1 MEWILKLTVTAMATG
16 LFIVMLEKTSPVN
29 ALLLSVA
36 ATVLF
41 ALASASILEPIM
53 SFLRRLE
60 RICGVS
66 AVYSGTMIKCLLI
79 SLITRLGVSFCKD
92 AGQPGMASMMELAGI
107 LASVWIAIPLFD
119 AMLSMLE
126 ELM

>member
-1 MEWILKLTVTAMATG
+1 
-16 LFIVMLEKTSPVN
+16 
-29 ALLLSVA
+29 
-36 ATVLF
+36 
-41 ALASASILEPIM
+41 M

>member
-79 SLITRLGVSFCKD
+79 SLCPWHLVLLLMCSKH
-92 AGQPGMASMMELAGI
+92 
-107 LASVWIAIPLFD
+107 SVPI
-119 AMLSMLE
+119 S
-126 ELM
+126 